1 MVHQELL
8 GLLAVVALRARRV
21 YREQVGLQELV
32 PEEVPLRLPAEVV
45 EEVAEEVVKS
55 NSIDFKAISFHH
67 QSSSCSNLFHELSA

>member
-32 PEEVPLRLPAEVV
+32 PEEVPLLLPAEVV

-55 NSIDFKAISFHH
+55 NSIDSKAISFHPPIK
-67 QSSSCSNLFHELSA
+67 LMF